1 MEMFM
6 RLASI
11 ALLLGTLALGA
22 CDDDDLNLI
31 VPFPVTG
38 TFLLQSANGSA
49 LPATIETS
57 VSPPLQVQVLSGSIL
72 INTNGTFSNAGS
84 FRQTLGGV
92 VSSFTVTCT
101 GTYSVSG
108 NTITFVEAA
117 TSANC
122 GDTFTGTQNGNTL
135 TTTLNGVPAVYIR

>member
-1 MEMFM
+1 M

-38 TFLLQSANGSA
+38 TFLLQSANGSP
-49 LPATIETS
+49 LPAQIENTTS
-57 VSPPLQVQVLSGSIL
+57 PSLQVVVLSGSIA
-72 INTNGTFSNAGS
+72 INSNGTFSSVGT
-84 FRQTLGGV
+84 FRQSLAGV
-92 VSSFTVTCT
+92 VSTFTVNCT
-101 GTYSVSG
+101 GTFSVSG

-117 TSANC
+117 SSANC

-135 TTTLNGVPAVYIR
+135 TTTLNGVPAIYIR

>member
-1 MEMFM
+1 MFM

-38 TFLLQSANGSA
+38 TFLLQSANGSP
-49 LPATIETS
+49 LPATIETTA
-57 VSPPLQVQVLSGSIL
+57 SPPLQVLVLSGSIV
-72 INTNGTFSNAGS
+72 INSNGTFSNTGS
-84 FRQTLGGV
+84 FRQTLSGV
-92 VSSFTVTCT
+92 VSTFTVNCT
-101 GTYSVSG
+101 GTFSVSG

-117 TSANC
+117 SSANC

-135 TTTLNGVPAVYIR
+135 TTTLNGVPAIYIR